1 MPDFSFLA
9 RDSSGR
15 PQSGTLAADNP
26 SQLAAQLRSRGWIV
40 MEVSNADQQALS
52 IGRMLAMA
60 NPVRWL
66 PATRLDVELGMQQL
80 ATMLR
85 SGLTLLSSLRTAAEQ
100 ARRPAMAKV
109 WTLIAE
115 RIEEGSTFADAL
127 AAYGQLFPSMV
138 VQLVRVGEQSGTL
151 DNVMKRA
158 AVHLERSRQV
168 KTTLLTSLMY
178 PAFVLLA
185 ALGVSAFMVF
195 SLIPKLQKF
204 LVGRGRKLPQMS
216 QMLMD
221 GTTWINANGTLI
233 LLVILAVL
241 ASAAILYR
249 LPWGRSR
256 IDRAFLRLP
265 IIGGL
270 LRLAGTATV
279 ARGLSILLES
289 GITLL
294 TALQTVRGL
303 LSNRAMQA
311 RLETARGAV
320 IEGGALADPFLEGT
334 EFTPMLGRMAAV
346 GETTGT
352 LGTVLDEV
360 ADFHEG
366 QLAAAVR
373 RLSALIE
380 PATIIVVGGIVG
392 FVYIAFFLALF
403 SVAGGGR

>member
-1 MPDFSFLA
+1 M
-9 RDSSGR
+9 
-15 PQSGTLAADNP
+15 LAADNP

-40 MEVSNADQQALS
+40 MEVSAAGQRTPS
-52 IGRMLAMA
+52 IGRVLAAA

-66 PATRLDVELGMQQL
+66 PATRLDVEMGLQQI

-100 ARRPAMAKV
+100 ARRPAMGRV
-109 WTLIAE
+109 WTSVAE
-115 RIEEGSTFADAL
+115 RIEGGSTFADAL
-127 AAYGQLFPSMV
+127 AAHGRLFPSMV
-138 VQLVRVGEQSGTL
+138 VQLVRVGEESGTL

-158 AVHLERSRQV
+158 AVHLERSRLV
-168 KTTLLTSLMY
+168 RATLLTSLMY

-185 ALGVSAFMVF
+185 ALGVSGFMVF

-204 LVGRGRKLPQMS
+204 LAGRGKKLPQMS
-216 QMLMD
+216 QMLLD
-221 GTTWINANGTLI
+221 GTTWINSNLTMI
-233 LLVILAVL
+233 LLVTLSVLIVAVV
-241 ASAAILYR
+241 LYR

-256 IDRAFLRLP
+256 IDRGLLRLP

-294 TALQTVRGL
+294 MALQTVRGL

-311 RLETARGAV
+311 RVETARGAV
-320 IEGGALADPFLEGT
+320 MEGSVLADPLLEGR
-334 EFTPMLGRMAAV
+334 EFTPMLGRMTAV
-346 GETTGT
+346 GESTGT
-352 LGTVLDEV
+352 LGAVLDEV

-373 RLSALIE
+373 RLSALVE
-380 PATIIVVGGIVG
+380 PVTIIVVGGIVG
-392 FVYIAFFLALF
+392 FVYIAFFLALL
-403 SVAGGGR
+403 SAAGGVR